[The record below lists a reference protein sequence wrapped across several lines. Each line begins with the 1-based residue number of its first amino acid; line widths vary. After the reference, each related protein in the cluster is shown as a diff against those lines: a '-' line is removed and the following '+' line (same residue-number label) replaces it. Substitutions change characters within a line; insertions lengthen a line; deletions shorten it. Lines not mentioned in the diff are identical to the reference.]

1 MNKVDKKSTHQ
12 SVLYNNM
19 IKMQF
24 SKVAMRLPQKGEN
37 QWVLFKKKFF
47 NPKAF
52 FKLGSLLKELQR
64 VRTCLCK
71 IAISSLRICSSQDK
85 MSPCWISFK

>member
-1 MNKVDKKSTHQ
+1 
-12 SVLYNNM
+12 M

-52 FKLGSLLKELQR
+52 FYTQR
-64 VRTCLCK
+64 VIESKDML
-71 IAISSLRICSSQDK
+71 
-85 MSPCWISFK
+85 M